1 MSYLRRSHNLM
12 CRYAFDEQGSDIVP
26 ISSQIASLD
35 ILFCFDTTGSMYRFL
50 EQVRSEITHL
60 SQMIQNHI
68 PKSRVGVIAH
78 GDYCDASTA
87 YVTRGLD
94 FTTDIV
100 KISRFIWGTQKTDG
114 GDFPEAIEE
123 ALFKANQMD
132 WRLGSRRAI
141 ALIGDAP
148 PHGVIDSVKNCKYGH
163 FWRREV
169 EALKRKG
176 IKIYAIQCGRHRD
189 TERVFREMAQI
200 TGGVYL
206 NLHNINDLVDLL
218 IGVCMREVGLLMTFQ
233 EQLRRSQQLTTSK
246 KSLLNCLGSG
256 SGERLLP

>member
-1 MSYLRRSHNLM
+1 M
-12 CRYAFDEQGSDIVP
+12 RYCANGKLGDEIVP
-26 ISSQIASLD
+26 TLSRVASLD

-50 EQVRSEITHL
+50 ERVRGEISHL
-60 SQMIQNHI
+60 SQVIRDYI
-68 PKSRVGVIAH
+68 PKSRVGVLAY
-78 GDYCDASTA
+78 GDYCDARTT

-94 FTTDIV
+94 FTADISQV
-100 KISRFIWGTQKTDG
+100 SRFLLGTKKTDG

-123 ALFKANQMD
+123 ALFRANQMD

-163 FWRREV
+163 FWRQEV
-169 EALKRKG
+169 QVLKRKG
-176 IKIYAIQCGRHRD
+176 IKLYAIQCGRHRD
-189 TERVFREMAQI
+189 TERVFREMARE

-206 NLHNINDLVDLL
+206 NLAHINDLVDLL
-218 IGVCMREVGLLMTFQ
+218 IGICMGEVGLLMTFH

-256 SGERLLP
+256 SGEGLLP